1 MTPVTPL
8 CAQQSRKPTT
18 EISLTCIHSVFS
30 IMQCVSGEKKI
41 VFGIFFF
48 FFKHG
53 QQIKGAGPLLVLSVL
68 FFSLVCLFSLVC
80 FKDLV
85 VESPQATALTVRPTV
100 HLQGAEPPPKSV
112 CCDCGWAVWTEA
124 PGKLVLPSL
133 CFCAASPSGLE
144 VAAWS
149 CHWHVCYCQTVNGS
163 LNHLWFLQLLPSV
176 TWIIVAVLHTYIY
189 IHICLQPV
197 GRGSDLDCVR
207 HPVR

>member
-1 MTPVTPL
+1 MCL
-8 CAQQSRKPTT
+8 
-18 EISLTCIHSVFS
+18 
-30 IMQCVSGEKKI
+30 G
-41 VFGIFFF
+41 FFF
-48 FFKHG
+48 FFFQTWPTNKRC
-53 QQIKGAGPLLVLSVL
+53 QAFVSFVRVVL
-68 FFSLVCLFSLVC
+68 FSCVSLLAGL
-80 FKDLV
+80 
-85 VESPQATALTVRPTV
+85 
-100 HLQGAEPPPKSV
+100 LQGPGGRVATGHSSDSEAYSAPPGGRAPSQK
-112 CCDCGWAVWTEA
+112 CCDCGRAVWTEA